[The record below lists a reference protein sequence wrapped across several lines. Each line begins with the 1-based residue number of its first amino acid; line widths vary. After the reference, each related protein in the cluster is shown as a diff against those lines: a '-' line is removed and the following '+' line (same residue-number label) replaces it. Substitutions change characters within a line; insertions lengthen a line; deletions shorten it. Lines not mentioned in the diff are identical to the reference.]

1 MDSVIFSSTPLLV
14 LYGAAILLC
23 IFDLIKRAS
32 GYVFPVISA
41 VIFTGTTIYALIL
54 GAGYEE
60 LGIVVLVF
68 LLLNLGAYMKNKGDG
83 Q

>member
-1 MDSVIFSSTPLLV
+1 MESVIFSSTLLLV
-14 LYGAAILLC
+14 LYGIAIILC
-23 IFDLIKRAS
+23 VFDLIKRAS

-60 LGIVVLVF
+60 VGIVTLVF
-68 LLLNLGAYMKNKGDG
+68 LLLNAGAYVRNRGDK

>member
-1 MDSVIFSSTPLLV
+1 MDSVIFSSVPLLV
-14 LYGAAILLC
+14 LYGGAMALS

-60 LGIVVLVF
+60 VGIVALVF
-68 LLLNLGAYMKNKGDG
+68 LLLNAGAYMRNRGDG